1 MRASTTRSSPVP
13 AVETQGLPEGV
24 DERKFVVALARGLEL
39 LRAFRPGDTLLGNR
53 DFVARTGL
61 PKATV
66 NRLAYTLTVLGY
78 LRLDETLGK
87 YALDAG
93 VLSLGF
99 GLLAGT
105 DTLELARPHMRAL
118 AREVGAAVSLG
129 CRDGLDM
136 IYLETIRSETA
147 LTLGLAS
154 GSRLSMLTSSMG
166 RAYLAVIGDE
176 EREALLAELGGI
188 GNEQRMRAP
197 HEATAAAKSVE
208 AVDTV
213 DEVQAVQAARREIA
227 ACSRDGC
234 CYSFRDWHKDVN
246 AVAVP
251 FRDPRDGRWLVLS
264 CSGPAS
270 SMGEDVFRER
280 IAPRLCALARR
291 LGQAR

>member
-1 MRASTTRSSPVP
+1 MTPASTPSD
-13 AVETQGLPEGV
+13 LL
-24 DERKFVVALARGLEL
+24 DDRKFVVALARGLEL
-39 LRAFRPGDTLLGNR
+39 LRAFRPGESMLGNR
-53 DFVARTGL
+53 DFVERTGL

-78 LRLDETLGK
+78 LRLDESHGK

-99 GLLAGT
+99 ALLSGT
-105 DTLELARPHMRAL
+105 DTLELARPHMRTL

-136 IYLETIRSETA
+136 IYLDTIRSETA

-166 RAYLAVIGDE
+166 RAYLAVQPPEVRAALLVELAKAAGKE
-176 EREALLAELGGI
+176 GAALLADAQHEI
-188 GNEQRMRAP
+188 G
-197 HEATAAAKSVE
+197 TF
-208 AVDTV
+208 T
-213 DEVQAVQAARREIA
+213 RE
-227 ACSRDGC
+227 GC
-234 CYSFRDWHKDVN
+234 CYSFRDWHDDVN

-251 FRDPRDGRWLVLS
+251 FREPRDGRWLVLS

-270 SMGEDVFRER
+270 SMGEAVFRETV
-280 IAPRLCALARR
+280 APRLKALARR
-291 LGQAR
+291 LGDTA

>member
-1 MRASTTRSSPVP
+1 MKPISKPASTTSASKP
-13 AVETQGLPEGV
+13 AATAYEETASGI
-24 DERKFVVALARGLEL
+24 DERKFVVALARGLDL
-39 LRAFRPGDTLLGNR
+39 LRAFRPGESMLGNR
-53 DFVARTGL
+53 DFVERTGL

-78 LRLDETLGK
+78 LRFDEVLGK

-99 GLLAGT
+99 ALLSGT
-105 DTLELARPHMRAL
+105 DTLELARPHMRVF
-118 AREVGAAVSLG
+118 ARDVGAAVSLG

-166 RAYLAVIGDE
+166 RAYLAVQPE
-176 EREALLAELGGI
+176 EARAALIAELT
-188 GNEQRMRAP
+188 RA
-197 HEATAAAKSVE
+197 AGADGARLAADAL
-208 AVDTV
+208 
-213 DEVQAVQAARREIA
+213 REIA
-227 ACSRDGC
+227 AFAEARC
-234 CYSFRDWHKDVN
+234 CFSFRDWHDDVN

-251 FRDPRDGRWLVLS
+251 FREARDGRWLVLS

-270 SMGEDVFRER
+270 SMGEAVFRER
-280 IAPRLCALARR
+280 VAPKLRALARR
-291 LGQAR
+291 LGDSA

>member
-1 MRASTTRSSPVP
+1 MTTASNSTE
-13 AVETQGLPEGV
+13 AI
-24 DERKFVVALARGLEL
+24 DERKFVVALARGLDL
-39 LRAFRPGDTLLGNR
+39 LRAFRPGETMLGNR
-53 DFVARTGL
+53 DFVERTGL

-78 LRLDETLGK
+78 LRLDATLGK

-99 GLLAGT
+99 SLLAGT
-105 DTLELARPHMRAL
+105 DTLELARPHMRNF

-166 RAYLAVIGDE
+166 RAYLAVQTPEVRD
-176 EREALLAELGGI
+176 ALLADLKKAANREKTKGGA
-188 GNEQRMRAP
+188 RL
-197 HEATAAAKSVE
+197 
-208 AVDTV
+208 V
-213 DEVQAVQAARREIA
+213 DEAQREI
-227 ACSRDGC
+227 DGFGRERC
-234 CYSFRDWHKDVN
+234 CFSFRAWHDDVN

-251 FRDPRDGRWLVLS
+251 FREPREGRWLVLS

-270 SMGEDVFRER
+270 SMGEAVFRESV
-280 IAPRLCALARR
+280 APRLKALARR
-291 LGQAR
+291 LGDTG